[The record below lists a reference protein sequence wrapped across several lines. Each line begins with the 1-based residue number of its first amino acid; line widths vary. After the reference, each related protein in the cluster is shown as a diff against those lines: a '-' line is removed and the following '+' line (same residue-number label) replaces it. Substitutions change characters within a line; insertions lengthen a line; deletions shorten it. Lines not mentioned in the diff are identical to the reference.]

1 MSKRSGLVTL
11 LALALSSCGGS
22 EDGTFLVLHLEGQTA
37 QPIVRVELTIKVGQ
51 QTASPVLT
59 LGGAT
64 IMLPKTASYRLPD
77 ADAAVTVDATAFA
90 AGDVALGTV
99 ATQGTAMRKRTL
111 DLTLTFTAG
120 APHLVVDRSSVDFS
134 AVPTA
139 QTSPPIE
146 LRITNDGTSALTGL
160 TAMLA
165 GAGAAAFAS
174 PDLATCQSLAPAASC
189 TTQLSFAPT
198 AVQGYAATLTLTGMP
213 GGSVTIGLSGT
224 GVMPGALSVSP
235 NLVDFGTVVQGGQSA
250 GLQFTVLNRGTVAS
264 GMLTTALT
272 GVDAPQFE
280 ITADGC
286 TGQILQADT
295 SCGLSARFVPGATGP
310 RRATLTITGLP
321 GGTAVATLNGGGLAQ
336 GTIAISP
343 TSRTL
348 TSVLTG
354 TQGAPVAFQI
364 SNNAGVTTG
373 PLALTLAGSG
383 KSDFEI
389 VSSDCAAATLAPSTS
404 CTAMVRLAPQ
414 SGGFKV
420 ATLTASATPGGSAS
434 AALSAQALLPA
445 ALAAVPPSSDFGTV
459 ITTTPASTTI
469 RIRNPGDITTGAL
482 TAALSGG
489 DLTLF
494 SVTTDGCTTQTLAPG
509 ASCDVVVRFAPTT
522 VGSKTTTL
530 TVSASPGG
538 SVNVALSGN
547 AVLPGALTIAPTSH
561 LFGDVVVGGTPAE
574 HVFTVTNTGGAV
586 TSAIS
591 VMITGTGATN
601 FGIVD
606 DTCNTSTLAAASTC
620 SIRVSFAPTSAG
632 IKGASLSVSATQGG
646 TAVATLN
653 GIASRPA
660 SLTLTTGTDFGST
673 VGGTPG
679 LSQVFTARNTG
690 DAASGPLVVSLT
702 GPNASAFSIT
712 SNACP
717 SGPLTGGTSCA
728 ITVRFTPATGVIG
741 DQIAALDVRTSSG
754 PGGVASSE
762 LHGAAVSA
770 AMLTLNTM
778 SFGTALVGTQVE
790 RILTVR
796 NTGGASSGAITL
808 SITGTDRTDFTTAP
822 PSSGD
827 CESGVTTL
835 PGGATCLVRVRW
847 NPAARGL
854 RSAMLTASAS
864 PGGSPGS
871 LLEGTAQMP
880 VTLTS
885 ADSMHQFPLTEAGVT
900 SAGFDWVVTNGGDF
914 ASAVPVVG
922 KSGAN
927 FGEFTATGCTAAI
940 PAGGSCTVSVTF
952 TPQYSFTRDAIIN
965 VTAGTATISLVVSG
979 LGQARITLT
988 KTGGG
993 RVVSSPAGIDCDTAC
1008 LTQNALFPDSM
1019 SLTASVPNGSGLMFR
1034 GWGGPCARFGVAHTC
1049 SLYRPGSG
1057 TVTATFAPIDH
1068 NLVFVSS
1075 TQHPNDLGS
1084 AQAYD
1089 ARCNVAA
1096 TAGGINNGSNDAYV
1110 AWVSS
1115 GTSDAQARLGA
1126 ARGFMRMDGLPISDR
1141 IGDTVWPLYGI
1152 LHPVLYTEF
1161 GDRTDAEVRTGISDS
1176 GSLADSCN
1184 DWNQT
1189 TGTFTYGRSSTGPHA
1204 WTQFGTRPC
1213 SAQMPVY
1220 CIMKTFTAS
1229 WTVPTRTGKR
1239 IWLSNTPYLPN
1250 ATTTPD
1256 QHCTT
1261 ERPIGVIPP
1270 VMALL
1275 GSSSRQAADALMF
1288 GENYVRIDGQLV
1300 GSYDDLLGSIP
1311 DLRTGIWL
1319 KADGSYDT
1327 PIIWTGYGD
1336 SMFALLQSNPPAG
1349 AHCNDWSSSTAGV
1362 GRGGSSQFATAQWMN
1377 LFSSLDCATPRHLVC
1392 VEQ

>member
-1 MSKRSGLVTL
+1 MSKPLGLIA

-22 EDGTFLVLHLEGQTA
+22 EDGTFLFLHLEGQTTA
-37 QPIVRVELTIKVGQ
+37 PIVRVELAIKVGQ
-51 QTASPVLT
+51 QTANPVLT
-59 LGGAT
+59 LGGAAIT
-64 IMLPKTASYRLPD
+64 LPKTASYRLPD
-77 ADAAVTVDATAFA
+77 ADAAVMVDATAYG

-99 ATQGTAMRKRTL
+99 QAAGSAMRKRTL
-111 DLTLTFTAG
+111 ELTLTFSAG

-139 QTSPPIE
+139 QTSPPLE

-160 TAMLA
+160 TAMLS

-174 PDLATCQSLAPAASC
+174 PDLATCQTLAASASC
-189 TTQLSFAPT
+189 TTQLTFAPT

-224 GVMPGALSVSP
+224 GVMPGALAVSP

-250 GLQFTVLNRGTVAS
+250 GLQFTVLNRGTVPTGA
-264 GMLTTALT
+264 LATALT

-295 SCGLSARFVPGATGP
+295 SCGLSARFVPGAVGP
-310 RRATLTITGLP
+310 RRATLTITGTP
-321 GGTAVATLNGGGLAQ
+321 GGTAVATLNGTGLGQ

-343 TSRTL
+343 ASRML

-364 SNNAGVTTG
+364 SNNAGVATG

-383 KSDFEI
+383 KDDFEI

-414 SGGFKV
+414 AGGFKV
-420 ATLTASATPGGSAS
+420 ATLTATGTPGGSAS
-434 AALSAQALLPA
+434 AALSGQGLLPA

-459 ITTTPASTTI
+459 ITTSPASATI
-469 RIRNPGDITTGAL
+469 RIRNPGDIPTGAL

-494 SVTTDGCTTQTLAPG
+494 SVTTDGCTTQTLAAG

-522 VGSKTTTL
+522 AGSYATTL
-530 TVSASPGG
+530 MVSASPGG
-538 SVNVALSGN
+538 SVNVALSGT
-547 AVLPGALTIAPTSH
+547 AVLPGALTIAPTIH
-561 LFGDVVVGGTPAE
+561 VYNTVVLGATPANQ
-574 HVFTVTNTGGAV
+574 VFTVTNTGGAM
-586 TSAIS
+586 TSTIA
-591 VMITGTGATN
+591 VMRTGTNAAD
-601 FGIVD
+601 FGNVD
-606 DTCNTSTLAAASTC
+606 DTCTGSTLAAASTC
-620 SIRVSFAPTSAG
+620 SIRVSFAPATAG
-632 IKGASLSVSATQGG
+632 LKNASLSVSATQGG
-646 TAVATLN
+646 TAVASLS
-653 GIASRPA
+653 GMAARPA

-673 VGGTPG
+673 VGGTLG

-690 DAASGPLVVSLT
+690 DQDSGPLVVSLT
-702 GPNASAFSIT
+702 GPGAATFTIT
-712 SNACP
+712 SNTCP
-717 SGPLTGGTSCA
+717 SGPLIGGASCA
-728 ITVRFTPATGVIG
+728 ITVRFTPAAGVIG
-741 DQIAALDVRTSSG
+741 DQVAALDVRTSTG
-754 PGGVASSE
+754 PGGVASSP
-762 LHGAAVSA
+762 LTGAAVPP

-778 SFGTALVGTQVE
+778 SFGTTLVGTQVE

-796 NTGGASSGAITL
+796 NSGGGLSGAITL

-854 RSAMLTASAS
+854 RSATLTATAS
-864 PGGSPGS
+864 PGGAPTS

-885 ADSMHQFPLTEAGVT
+885 ADTMHVFPLTEDLVT
-900 SAGFDWVVTNGGDF
+900 SAPFDWVVTNSGDF
-914 ASAVPVVG
+914 ASAAPVIS

-927 FGEFTATGCTAAI
+927 FGEFAATGCTAAI

-952 TPQYSFTRDAIIN
+952 TPLYSAGRSAIIN
-965 VTAGTATISLVVSG
+965 VTAGTATIALAVSG
-979 LGQARITLT
+979 TGQARMTLT

-993 RVVSSPAGIDCDTAC
+993 RVVSSPAGLDCDGAC
-1008 LTQNALFPDSM
+1008 TTQNALFADSL

-1034 GWGGPCARFGVAHTC
+1034 GWGGACAQAGVARTC

-1057 TVTATFAPIDH
+1057 AVTATFAAIDH

-1075 TQHPNDLGS
+1075 TAHASDLGS

-1089 ARCNVAA
+1089 ARCNAAA
-1096 TAGGINNGSNDAYV
+1096 TAGGINNATDDAYV
-1110 AWVSS
+1110 AWVST
-1115 GTSDAQARLGA
+1115 GTSDAQTRLGT

-1141 IGDTVWPLYGI
+1141 IGDTVWPLHGI
-1152 LHPVLYTEF
+1152 LNPVNFTEL
-1161 GDRTDAEVRTGISDS
+1161 GDKVDAEVRTGI
-1176 GSLADSCN
+1176 ADTGTLSISSCN
-1184 DWNQT
+1184 NWGQT
-1189 TGTFTYGRSSTGPHA
+1189 TGSYTYGRSSTGPHG
-1204 WTQFGTRPC
+1204 WTEFGTKGC
-1213 SAQMPVY
+1213 NMVSPVY
-1220 CIMKTFTAS
+1220 CIMKTFNAP
-1229 WTVPTRTGKR
+1229 WTVPARSGKR
-1239 IWLSNTPYLPN
+1239 IYLSTTPYLPN
-1250 ATTTPD
+1250 PTTSPD
-1256 QHCTT
+1256 QHCDA
-1261 ERPIGVIPP
+1261 ERPVNLITP

-1275 GSSSRQAADALMF
+1275 GSSTRVAADALMA
-1288 GENYVRIDGQLV
+1288 GEDYVRTDGQLV
-1300 GSYDDLLGSIP
+1300 GSSFDLTSSTA
-1311 DLRTGIWL
+1311 DLRSGIWQ

-1327 PIIWTGYGD
+1327 PTIWTGFGD
-1336 SMFALLQSNPPAG
+1336 SPFMLLLSNPAAG
-1349 AHCNDWSSSTAGV
+1349 THCNDWSSSTAGT
-1362 GRGGSSQFATAQWMN
+1362 GRGGSALFTTQLWVNSFA
-1377 LFSSLDCATPRHLVC
+1377 SLDCATPRHLVC